1 MSSLTA
7 PMVWFLNVVDPW
19 YWVTISASLFVLFL
33 LGFSPAFSPSS
44 TDEKYK
50 ISDHLK
56 IKLRQIAWFN
66 LVFVCLIGPVI
77 IFALASLKAT
87 NIEALSYVFMDVI
100 LQSGSQLW
108 VIPLLAVLLGF
119 GSSWFLN
126 RHLSPWISATK
137 KRWEVR
143 QSGDELSDI
152 RLEKNKMKTKDF
164 LPNKHYKE
172 GYFFWGLDSN
182 NVPIYDDFATWN
194 TRHFRFVGPTQ
205 TGKGVEIGIA
215 LDQAIRNGN
224 TVFFIDPKPDKHAR
238 LIMKKA
244 CSDTGRMFVELDL
257 RPQGKGRYEPFLG
270 GDERQARSRLSYIL
284 GLQDTGT
291 DGDFYKST
299 ERRIID
305 KIFSDWDRR
314 LHSLKGI
321 LSDDKYFNDVKRSLN
336 YIDEWLRISTFK
348 VSKDKRGFAV
358 DKCFENQAV
367 VYIRGDLDDAVLNK
381 ACTVLLMEICQ
392 EAKRLYENN
401 QRKGPVTLIIDEVA
415 FLINEQI
422 ADSLATVAGF
432 DMNIGLAYQSEG
444 DLLNLKD
451 KTLNAQAIATRVKVN
466 CKNSMYYM
474 AADAETAKVMA
485 EESGEIFKNVTRSQ
499 SVTIGRHLEETWE
512 NRRDLH
518 KVDEYLITTNQAK
531 MLPERVAVLYRPNML
546 AEVCHTCWIPV
557 QNIEETKPIENNE
570 PIEKEVENKKLI
582 EDLPR
587 LAVAKNTNDIDK
599 TNPENQSD
607 YSAETQSEDQ
617 PDYEDW
623 MQSQD
628 QGQPEDQPDYED
640 WAQSQD
646 QVATKKEST
655 QLPEKKINT
664 SGAKPITFDF

>member
-1 MSSLTA
+1 
-7 PMVWFLNVVDPW
+7 MVWFFNVADPW
-19 YWVTISASLFVLFL
+19 YWVTISGSLFVLFL
-33 LGFSPAFSPSS
+33 IGFSPAFSPSS
-44 TDEKYK
+44 TDEEYK
-50 ISDHLK
+50 ISDHIK
-56 IKLRQIAWFN
+56 IKFRQLAWFN
-66 LVFVCLIGPVI
+66 LVFVCVIGPLI
-77 IFALASLKAT
+77 IFALASLKAS
-87 NIEALSYVFMDVI
+87 NIEALYLVFMDVI
-100 LQSGSQLW
+100 LQSGSRLW
-108 VIPLLAVLLGF
+108 VVPLLAVLLGF
-119 GSSWFLN
+119 ASSWILN

-152 RLEKNKMKTKDF
+152 RLEKNKMETKDF
-164 LPNKHYKE
+164 LPNKYYKK
-172 GYFFWGLDSN
+172 GYFFWGLDSKN
-182 NVPIYDDFATWN
+182 IPIYDDFPTWN

-205 TGKGVEIGIA
+205 TGKGVEIGVA
-215 LDQAIRNGN
+215 LDQAIRHGN

-238 LIMKKA
+238 SIMQKA
-244 CSDTGRMFVELDL
+244 CVDTGRMFVELDL

-321 LSDDKYFNDVKRSLN
+321 LSDEKYFNDVKRSLN

-392 EAKRLYENN
+392 EAKRLYESN
-401 QRKGPVTLIIDEVA
+401 QRKGAVTLIIDEVA

-451 KTLNAQAIATRVKVN
+451 KTLNADAIATRVKVN

-546 AEVCHTCWIPV
+546 AEVCHTCWVPV
-557 QNIEETKPIENNE
+557 KPTTTAPITEEPE
-570 PIEKEVENKKLI
+570 PEIVEIEKRKIV
-582 EDLPR
+582 EDLPD
-587 LAVAKNTNDIDK
+587 LPSAKKIEDIEK
-599 TNPENQSD
+599 SN
-607 YSAETQSEDQ
+607 AEAQ

-628 QGQPEDQPDYED
+628 QDQPEDQPDYED

-646 QVATKKEST
+646 QEIQEKESA
-655 QLPEKKINT
+655 QLPETKINT